1 MKNVEPTDE
10 QINDYLV
17 ANPSENLISAKK
29 KLKERLNKKLNDKN

>member
-17 ANPSENLISAKK
+17 GNPNENLISAKK